1 MSSVATSPATA
12 TISDVSFATP
22 DRKDSPH
29 HPAISP
35 ETRERARRAR
45 AAYTRRGKGGRDWE
59 RSAFTR
65 AQVIFGAGHKPA
77 RNMGRWWRVFRDHPK
92 LKRMNRRGRAS
103 LLRFAKLIQA
113 KANQKTMSIG
123 GKTWAW
129 FAAQL
134 GVDDRTIGRWLETIR
149 SMGMLVTI
157 ASGRSARWTPHGE
170 EERNWTAVYAF
181 SVPDRAY
188 RIFSQTPSESF
199 ATPHPLRD
207 GSRSWVKTGTKKIS
221 YQTLCARAYA
231 RYARQHRTSLES
243 KRQQLSPAQTQ
254 NDEASQLKHLA
265 RCLQHHSP
273 ADLRRIGLKP
283 ILTETTRFFRA
294 GWQVADILH
303 ALENRPDGSQWNT
316 SGSGGMRSVQA
327 WLRLRLKAWMNDSQ
341 PMTAPSRIKSQAEAV
356 RRAEQARQRAQADA
370 ERRQRVSAAKDS
382 PARIAVRRKTAII
395 RCGSEQAA
403 RHQHPELFGNERSQ
417 NNRTG

>member
-1 MSSVATSPATA
+1 MSSVATSPTSAT
-12 TISDVSFATP
+12 TRGVSFTTPGRRGTTQTP
-22 DRKDSPH
+22 DL
-29 HPAISP
+29 SP

-45 AAYTRRGKGGRDWE
+45 AAYTRRGRGGRDWE

-65 AQVIFGAGHKPA
+65 AQIIFGAGHKPA

-92 LKRMNRRGRAS
+92 LQRMNRRGRAS
-103 LLRFAKLIQA
+103 LRAFAKLLQA
-113 KANQKTMSIG
+113 KANQKTMTIG

-134 GVDDRTIGRWLETIR
+134 EVDERTIGRWLETIR
-149 SMGMLVTI
+149 AMGMLVTI
-157 ASGRSARWTPHGE
+157 ASGRSARWTPKDE
-170 EERNWTAVYAF
+170 EERNWTAVYTF
-181 SVPDRAY
+181 SVPDSAY
-188 RIFSQTPSESF
+188 RIFSQAPSESF
-199 ATPHPLRD
+199 ATPHPFRD

-231 RYARQHRTSLES
+231 RYARKNRGSLEP
-243 KRQQLSPAQTQ
+243 KRQQLTIDHGTKPEDT
-254 NDEASQLKHLA
+254 QLKHLA

-283 ILTETTRFFRA
+283 ILAETARFFRA
-294 GWQVADILH
+294 EWQIADILH
-303 ALENRPDGSQWNT
+303 ALETRPDGSGYDT

-327 WLRLRLKAWMNDSQ
+327 WLRLRLKAWMENSQ
-341 PMTAPSRIKSQAEAV
+341 PVTAPSRLKAQAEAT
-356 RRAEQARQRAQADA
+356 RKAEQARQRAQTAT

-403 RHQHPELFGNERSQ
+403 RHQHPELFEGE
-417 NNRTG
+417 

>member
-1 MSSVATSPATA
+1 MVLVP
-12 TISDVSFATP
+12 
-22 DRKDSPH
+22 
-29 HPAISP
+29 
-35 ETRERARRAR
+35 
-45 AAYTRRGKGGRDWE
+45 G
-59 RSAFTR
+59 
-65 AQVIFGAGHKPA
+65 
-77 RNMGRWWRVFRDHPK
+77 
-92 LKRMNRRGRAS
+92 
-103 LLRFAKLIQA
+103 LRPGL
-113 KANQKTMSIG
+113 
-123 GKTWAW
+123 
-129 FAAQL
+129 
-134 GVDDRTIGRWLETIR
+134 
-149 SMGMLVTI
+149 
-157 ASGRSARWTPHGE
+157 
-170 EERNWTAVYAF
+170 
-181 SVPDRAY
+181 
-188 RIFSQTPSESF
+188 
-199 ATPHPLRD
+199 
-207 GSRSWVKTGTKKIS
+207 KKIS
-221 YQTLCARAYA
+221 YGTLCARAYA

-356 RRAEQARQRAQADA
+356 RRAEQARQRAQAAA

>member
-22 DRKDSPH
+22 DRKNSPH
-29 HPAISP
+29 NAVISP

-59 RSAFTR
+59 KSAFTR

-77 RNMGRWWRVFRDHPK
+77 RNMGRWWRSFKDHPK

-103 LLRFAKLIQA
+103 LLRFAKELQA

-134 GVDDRTIGRWLETIR
+134 GVDERTIGRWLETIR
-149 SMGMLVTI
+149 AMGMLVTI
-157 ASGRSARWTPHGE
+157 ASGRSARWTPKDE

-181 SVPDRAY
+181 SVPDSAY
-188 RIFSQTPSESF
+188 KIFSQAPSESF
-199 ATPHPLRD
+199 ATPHPFRD
-207 GSRSWVKTGTKKIS
+207 GSRSWVKTRTQKIS

-231 RYARQHRTSLES
+231 RYARRHRDSLEA
-243 KRQQLSPAQTQ
+243 KRQQLTAGHGSKT
-254 NDEASQLKHLA
+254 EKTQLKHLA

-273 ADLRRIGLKP
+273 ADLRRIALKP
-283 ILTETTRFFRA
+283 ILAETTRFFRA

-303 ALENRPDGSQWNT
+303 ALETRPDGNEWDT

-327 WLRLRLKAWMNDSQ
+327 WLRLRLRVWMKDSQ
-341 PMTAPSRIKSQAEAV
+341 PMTAPSRLKSQAEAI

-370 ERRQRVSAAKDS
+370 ERRQRVSATKDS
-382 PARIAVRRKTAII
+382 PARVAVRRKAAII
-395 RCGSEQAA
+395 RCGGEQAA
-403 RHQHPELFGNERSQ
+403 RHQHPALFE
-417 NNRTG
+417 TA